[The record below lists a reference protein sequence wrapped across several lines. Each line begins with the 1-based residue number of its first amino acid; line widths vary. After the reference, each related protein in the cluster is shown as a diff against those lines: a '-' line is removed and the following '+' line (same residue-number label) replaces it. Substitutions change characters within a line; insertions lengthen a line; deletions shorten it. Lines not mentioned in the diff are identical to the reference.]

1 MSPESTFQTI
11 NDPVAIEE
19 LIAALSSFHPLSE
32 GLKNEITA
40 RVQTVKLKKEEFL
53 MKQGEHCYYFYF
65 LVNGILVATTNRNHK
80 ELTTFIVTDG
90 NFVTSVTGMYGYV
103 PSEDTVYA
111 VEDALLLALHAD
123 DMQEMY
129 DRFPEFN
136 IVLRK
141 IFEDYFQGA
150 HERSNMIRLNTAKE
164 KYLYL
169 QSYIPDHIP
178 RIPLAHTASY
188 LDIRPETLIRIKKEL
203 QAEQDQSQWID
214 LRAKL
219 EEHIA
224 QHQNFRQNNLTLAQL
239 AKESNIPANQLNF
252 LLKNKYNKS
261 FTKYVNTLRV
271 NYVKEKLAKENEWK
285 HLTIE
290 AVGMDAG
297 FKSRSVFFSEF
308 KKQTGVSPGEFVK
321 TMGTSPEFEFETT

>member
-1 MSPESTFQTI
+1 MPPTPTFQTA
-11 NDPVAIEE
+11 NDPVAIEQ

-32 GLKNEITA
+32 GLKNQIAT
-40 RVQTVKLKKEEFL
+40 RVQTVKLEKDEFL

-103 PSEDTVYA
+103 PSEDTVHA

-129 DRFPEFN
+129 DRFPESN
-136 IVLRK
+136 IILRK
-141 IFEDYFQGA
+141 IFENYFQGA
-150 HERSNMIRLNTAKE
+150 HERSNMTRLNTAKE

-169 QSYIPDHIP
+169 QSYMPDHIH
-178 RIPLAHTASY
+178 RIPLAHKASY

-203 QAEQDQSQWID
+203 QSEQDESQWADTCSKLNAHID
-214 LRAKL
+214 
-219 EEHIA
+219 EHLS
-224 QHQNFRQNNLTLAQL
+224 FRQKNLTLAQL
-239 AKESNIPANQLNF
+239 AKESNIPIAQLNF
-252 LLKNKYNKS
+252 LLKNNYNKS
-261 FTKYVNTLRV
+261 FTKYVNSLRV
-271 NYVKEKLAKENEWK
+271 NYVKEKLAKEDEWK

-290 AVGMDAG
+290 AVGIDAG

-308 KKQTGVSPGEFVK
+308 KKQTGITPGEFVRTAGK
-321 TMGTSPEFEFETT
+321 SPEFEFETT

>member
-11 NDPVAIEE
+11 NDPLAIEQ
-19 LIAALSSFHPLSE
+19 LIAALSSFHPISE
-32 GLKNEITA
+32 GLKNEITS
-40 RVQTVKLKKEEFL
+40 RVQTVRLEKDEFL

-65 LVNGILVATTNRNHK
+65 LVTGILVATTNRNQK

-103 PSEDTVYA
+103 PSEDTVHA

-123 DMQEMY
+123 DMQHLY
-129 DRFPEFN
+129 DRFPESN

-141 IFEDYFQGA
+141 IFENYFQGA
-150 HERSNMIRLNTAKE
+150 HERSNMTRLNTAKE

-169 QSYIPDHIP
+169 KSYMPEHIH
-178 RIPLAHTASY
+178 RIPLEHKASY

-203 QAEQDQSQWID
+203 QAEQDQSQWMD
-214 LRAKL
+214 ARAKL

-224 QHQNFRQNNLTLAQL
+224 NHQNFRQNNLTLAQL
-239 AKESNIPANQLNF
+239 AKESKIPIIQLNF
-252 LLKNKYNKS
+252 LLKNIYNKS
-261 FTKYVNTLRV
+261 YTKYVNSLRV
-271 NYVKEKLAKENEWK
+271 NYVKEKLTREDEWK

-290 AVGMDAG
+290 AVGIDAG

-308 KKQTGVSPGEFVK
+308 KKQTGITPGEFVRLA
-321 TMGTSPEFEFETT
+321 GTSPEFEFKTT